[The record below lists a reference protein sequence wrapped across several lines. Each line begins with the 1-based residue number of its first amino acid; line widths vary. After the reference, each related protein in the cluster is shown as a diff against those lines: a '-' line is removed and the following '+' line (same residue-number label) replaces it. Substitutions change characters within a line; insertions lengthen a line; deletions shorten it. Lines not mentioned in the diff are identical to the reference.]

1 MIYSLGERTPNID
14 PDSWI
19 APDANVIGQV
29 QLAAHASIW
38 FKAVLRGDNEWIII
52 GARSNVQDSAV
63 LHTDPGQPL
72 TLGEGVTVGHQA
84 MLHGCTVDDH
94 SLIGIQAVVLNGA
107 HIGHH
112 CIIGANALITEG
124 QEIPDGS
131 LAIGSP
137 ARVIRQVGEQERREF
152 LEANAE
158 HYMDKAAT
166 YRALLRE
173 IT

>member
-1 MIYSLGERTPNID
+1 MIYSLGEYIPDID

-19 APDANVIGQV
+19 APDASVIGRV
-29 QLAAHASIW
+29 RLAVHASIW
-38 FKAVLRGDNEWIII
+38 FKAVLRGDNEWITI
-52 GARSNVQDSAV
+52 GARSNIQDNAV

-72 TLGEGVTVGHQA
+72 TLGKGVTVGHQA
-84 MLHGCTVDDH
+84 MLHGCTVGDY

-107 HIGHH
+107 RIGRH

-137 ARVIRQVGEQERREF
+137 ARIIRQVSERERRGF
-152 LEANAE
+152 LESNAE
-158 HYMDKAAT
+158 HYIEKIAT

-173 IT
+173 IK